1 MVLGV
6 PWLAILLPS
15 VVFVATSLPET
26 CPSSQPCTEGTTV
39 DTCAPG
45 EGGWYCGQDTWVADE
60 TFNAITDGACT
71 QNDDSTFLCGKHR
84 VQRIVHDATLTGRCV
99 RECKKYSTV
108 KACDSPQCALDSF
121 SCSFK
126 NETIELKAD
135 MFHTLHSSTCFVQR
149 HPRTRRESIVCASSL
164 GEVKT
169 SIETYMAATRGDC
182 TYICSHEAPKK
193 LDSCA
198 STASAPDE
206 DEREVPV
213 IKKDHPSKLP
223 MTKRGEI
230 QTIKTPFLSTP
241 SLVEEPQNTSTDSDR
256 PTGIESRPTKS
267 ETIPDADV
275 EPTIEVPSEERA
287 PVQTIEGEIEES
299 STETAQTDVDT
310 GGIAKAGQ
318 DREPTVVKLT
328 PNTSDALDL
337 EPAPLEARIPSQT
350 ARTTYTTG
358 AWQDCSV
365 ACGVGVQERSVAC
378 VMSDDTD
385 QSVSIDICRGN
396 PDLGPTPASTRRCI
410 RPPCEEFT
418 AIVTGTDECS
428 NTCGPSLE
436 RQSLICASNYGR
448 TVSLEKCGLTMP
460 KIGSLFGKKISF
472 ESKIL
477 VGGQKGCDKEVNM
490 GVKKFLEMS
499 RKSSII
505 NEERLSKTQCQN
517 TFVIEGAL
525 VEKCEAIDCGN
536 RVWTVTKEWSECTK
550 TCGGGVQTRE
560 VKCYQNGREVADSRC
575 PAPKPIAKRACNTSK
590 CQEDLAY
597 WMAGS
602 WSECDKE
609 CMEEHDNEKEIRY
622 GRRYRDVSC
631 VSVSKKVLDDSACSS
646 IQKPASQSTC
656 AVKRCDFCD
665 VEQPCNGRG
674 TCENLSCECWDG
686 FGGERCEYKAACDS
700 GDDDC
705 CPTTVVDDAGK
716 CCASGVVGK
725 DGQCCDAGQ
734 VLDGDGYCCAGALDA
749 CGVCG
754 GAAIQVDALGECC
767 DGQVDASGIC
777 CMGLVDEC
785 GVCDGSGMSCDTS
798 LRIAAAVEP
807 SIRREIKQNIKGI
820 QSALLK
826 QKVMNQIS
834 SHLGID
840 KSFLHVQRLLG
851 ESVPK
856 TTRRGLLDNS
866 DGNNKV
872 ATNTAITWMKN
883 LVEATREAVRP
894 ASVPARLSAAPWFDT
909 TPPPIPLPRRNRKIK
924 QLAKQDSEEKR
935 GAATTKRVLLQ
946 AGGPTPKKPPQ
957 NPNVG
962 SSVTV
967 DGKAGLSLSQL
978 HNSLMGLEGD
988 VKVLTEDK
996 VGVCGNGICELDE
1009 RPVMNGEESDGCPLD
1024 CMVPLIHPPSTEIQG
1039 RSVHCSGR
1047 GKPLFVS
1054 GTCQCFAGHSG
1065 DACELC
1071 KPGFIRVAGAE
1082 PGEFQCTQNFSPSV
1096 PLLNDEATSDLLN
1109 TKAPNKGSSSGSSK
1123 DITDTK
1129 RKSAK
1134 AGPTTLALIGCLVAV
1149 AVLGALAAVVL
1160 FLRRKR
1166 EETESRQDR
1175 EIPVISQPE
1184 PDLESGLPPKE
1195 AEGRYRH
1202 GGIPDHIT
1210 FITPPRTNSTASGS
1224 GDEAAI
1230 SIEEAVMGDIPE
1242 PSAGPQPFSLSF

>member
-1 MVLGV
+1 M
-6 PWLAILLPS
+6 
-15 VVFVATSLPET
+15 
-26 CPSSQPCTEGTTV
+26 
-39 DTCAPG
+39 
-45 EGGWYCGQDTWVADE
+45 
-60 TFNAITDGACT
+60 
-71 QNDDSTFLCGKHR
+71 
-84 VQRIVHDATLTGRCV
+84 
-99 RECKKYSTV
+99 
-108 KACDSPQCALDSF
+108 
-121 SCSFK
+121 
-126 NETIELKAD
+126 
-135 MFHTLHSSTCFVQR
+135 
-149 HPRTRRESIVCASSL
+149 VCASSL

-182 TYICSHEAPKK
+182 TYKCSHEAPKK

-198 STASAPDE
+198 STASTTDE

-213 IKKDHPSKLP
+213 IKKGHPSELP

-230 QTIKTPFLSTP
+230 QTIKAPTP
-241 SLVEEPQNTSTDSDR
+241 SLVEEPQNTSTDSAQ
-256 PTGIESRPTKS
+256 PTGIESRSAAS

-299 STETAQTDVDT
+299 STGTAQTDVDAD
-310 GGIAKAGQ
+310 GIAKAGQ

-328 PNTSDALDL
+328 PNTSDAL
-337 EPAPLEARIPSQT
+337 APLEVRIPSQT
-350 ARTTYTTG
+350 ARATYTTG
-358 AWQDCSV
+358 AWQGCSV

-385 QSVSIDICRGN
+385 RSVSIDICRGN
-396 PDLGPTPASTRRCI
+396 PDLGPTPASTRRCV

-418 AIVTGTDECS
+418 ALVIGTNECS

-472 ESKIL
+472 ESNIL
-477 VGGQKGCDKEVNM
+477 VGEQKGCDKEVNM

-499 RKSSII
+499 RKSSIM
-505 NEERLSKTQCQN
+505 NEKRLSTQCQN

-550 TCGGGVQTRE
+550 TCGGGIQTRE
-560 VKCYQNGREVADSRC
+560 VRCYLNGREVADSRC
-575 PAPKPIAKRACNTSK
+575 PAPKPVAKRACNTGK

-597 WMAGS
+597 WIAGS
-602 WSECDKE
+602 WSKCDKE
-609 CMEEHDNEKEIRY
+609 CMEEDDRY

-631 VSVSKKVLDDSACSS
+631 VNMSKKVLDDGACSS
-646 IQKPASQSTC
+646 IRKPASQSTC

-674 TCENLSCECWDG
+674 TCENLRCECLDG
-686 FGGERCEYKAACDS
+686 FGGERCEYKTACDN
-700 GDDDC
+700 GDNASDC

-725 DGQCCDAGQ
+725 DGRCCDGGQ

-785 GVCDGSGMSCDTS
+785 GVCDGAGMSCDTS

-807 SIRREIKQNIKGI
+807 SIRREIKHKIKGI
-820 QSALLK
+820 QSALL
-826 QKVMNQIS
+826 QEKVINQIS

-840 KSFLHVQRLLG
+840 ESLIHVQRLLG

-856 TTRRGLLDNS
+856 RTRRSLLDDS
-866 DGNNKV
+866 EGDLKV
-872 ATNTAITWMKN
+872 AIYKAIIWMKN
-883 LVEATREAVRP
+883 LAKATREAVRP
-894 ASVPARLSAAPWFDT
+894 SSVPARVSAATWFDT
-909 TPPPIPLPRRNRKIK
+909 TPSPIPLPRRNRKLQ
-924 QLAKQDSEEKR
+924 QLSKQDSEEKR

-946 AGGPTPKKPPQ
+946 AGGPTPKKPAQ

-962 SSVTV
+962 STVTV

-988 VKVLTEDK
+988 IKILTEDK
-996 VGVCGNGICELDE
+996 VGLCGNAICELDE
-1009 RPVMNGEESDGCPLD
+1009 RPVMNGEESDGCPMD

-1039 RSVHCSGR
+1039 RSMHCSGR

-1054 GTCQCFAGHSG
+1054 GTCQCFSGHSG
-1065 DACELC
+1065 DACESC
-1071 KPGFIRVAGAE
+1071 KPGFIRVEGAQ
-1082 PGEFQCTQNFSPSV
+1082 PGEFQCTQNFSPSI
-1096 PLLNDEATSDLLN
+1096 PLLNDERGD
-1109 TKAPNKGSSSGSSK
+1109 SK
-1123 DITDTK
+1123 DIADTSET
-1129 RKSAK
+1129 KSAK
-1134 AGPTTLALIGCLVAV
+1134 AGPTTLALIGFLVAV
-1149 AVLGALAAVVL
+1149 AVLGALAATVL
-1160 FLRRKR
+1160 FFRRKG
-1166 EETESRQDR
+1166 EAKDSGQDR
-1175 EIPVISQPE
+1175 EIPVLSQLE
-1184 PDLESGLPPKE
+1184 PDLESGLPPME
-1195 AEGRYRH
+1195 ADEGRYRH

-1210 FITPPRTNSTASGS
+1210 FIPPPRILEFVRTNSTASGS
-1224 GDEAAI
+1224 GDEAVI
-1230 SIEEAVMGDIPE
+1230 SIEDIPE
-1242 PSAGPQPFSLSF
+1242 PYAAPRPYNF

>member
-1 MVLGV
+1 MILGV
-6 PWLAILLPS
+6 PWLAILLLS
-15 VVFVATSLPET
+15 EVFVAASLPEIS
-26 CPSSQPCTEGTTV
+26 PSREDNLEDNLCRSDGT
-39 DTCAPG
+39 
-45 EGGWYCGQDTWVADE
+45 
-60 TFNAITDGACT
+60 CT
-71 QNDDSTFLCGKHR
+71 QNDDSSFLCGKQRIH
-84 VQRIVHDATLTGRCV
+84 RIVHNAALTGRCV
-99 RECKKYSTV
+99 RECKNYSTV
-108 KACDSPQCALDSF
+108 EACDSPQCALDSF
-121 SCSFK
+121 SCSFE
-126 NETIELKAD
+126 NETIELKAN
-135 MFHTLHSSTCFVQR
+135 MFHTLHSSMCFIQR
-149 HPRTRRESIVCASSL
+149 HPRTKRESIVCASSL

-182 TYICSHEAPKK
+182 TYECSHEAPKK

-198 STASAPDE
+198 STVYTPDE

-213 IKKDHPSKLP
+213 IKKDHPRKLP
-223 MTKRGEI
+223 KTKRGEI
-230 QTIKTPFLSTP
+230 QTIKAPFLSTP
-241 SLVEEPQNTSTDSDR
+241 SLVEEPENPSTDSAP
-256 PTGIESRPTKS
+256 PTGIESRPAAS
-267 ETIPDADV
+267 ETIPDAEI
-275 EPTIEVPSEERA
+275 EPTTEVPSEQRA

-310 GGIAKAGQ
+310 DGIAKAGQ

-337 EPAPLEARIPSQT
+337 EPAPLEVRTPPQT

-358 AWQDCSV
+358 PWKGCSV

-396 PDLGPTPASTRRCI
+396 PDLGPTPASTRRCV

-418 AIVTGTDECS
+418 AIVTGTNECS

-460 KIGSLFGKKISF
+460 KIGSLFGNKISF

-477 VGGQKGCDKEVNM
+477 VEGKKECDKEVNM

-505 NEERLSKTQCQN
+505 DENRLSKTQCEN

-560 VKCYQNGREVADSRC
+560 VRCYQNGREVADSRC
-575 PAPKPIAKRACNTSK
+575 PAPKPIATRACNTGK
-590 CQEDLAY
+590 CQEDLAF

-609 CMEEHDNEKEIRY
+609 CMKEDDSEKEMRY

-631 VSVSKKVLDDSACSS
+631 VNVSKKVLDDGACSS
-646 IQKPASQSTC
+646 IRKPASQSTC

-674 TCENLSCECWDG
+674 TCENLRCECWDG
-686 FGGERCEYKAACDS
+686 FGGERCEYKATCDS
-700 GDDDC
+700 VDDESDC

-716 CCASGVVGK
+716 CCASGVVGM
-725 DGQCCDAGQ
+725 DGRCCDDGQ

-785 GVCDGSGMSCDTS
+785 GVCDGSGMSCETS

-807 SIRREIKQNIKGI
+807 SIRKEIKQNIKGI

-840 KSFLHVQRLLG
+840 ESLLHVQRLLG

-856 TTRRGLLDNS
+856 RTRRDLLDDS
-866 DGNNKV
+866 DGNIKV
-872 ATNTAITWMKN
+872 ATNTAIMWMKN
-883 LVEATREAVRP
+883 LVESTREAVRP
-894 ASVPARLSAAPWFDT
+894 ASAPARLSAAPWFDT
-909 TPPPIPLPRRNRKIK
+909 TPPPIPLPRRNRKVQ
-924 QLAKQDSEEKR
+924 QLAKQLPPSGQDSQEKR
-935 GAATTKRVLLQ
+935 GAAKTKRVLLQ
-946 AGGPTPKKPPQ
+946 AGGPTSKKPAQ
-957 NPNVG
+957 KPNVG
-962 SSVTV
+962 SMVTV
-967 DGKAGLSLSQL
+967 DGKAGLSLSQI

-988 VKVLTEDK
+988 VKILTEDK
-996 VGVCGNGICELDE
+996 VGLCGNGICELDE
-1009 RPVMNGEESDGCPLD
+1009 RPVMNGQESDGCPID

-1039 RSVHCSGR
+1039 RSTHCSGR

-1054 GTCQCFAGHSG
+1054 GACQCFSGHSG
-1065 DACELC
+1065 DACESC
-1071 KPGFIRVAGAE
+1071 KPGFIRVEGAE
-1082 PGEFQCTQNFSPSV
+1082 PGEFQCTQNFSPSI
-1096 PLLNDEATSDLLN
+1096 PLLNGEISSDLSN
-1109 TKAPNKGSSSGSSK
+1109 DERGDNK
-1123 DITDTK
+1123 DIANTRETK

-1134 AGPTTLALIGCLVAV
+1134 AGPTTLALIGFLVAV

-1160 FLRRKR
+1160 FFRRKG

-1195 AEGRYRH
+1195 ADGGRHRH

-1242 PSAGPQPFSLSF
+1242 PSAAPHRYNF